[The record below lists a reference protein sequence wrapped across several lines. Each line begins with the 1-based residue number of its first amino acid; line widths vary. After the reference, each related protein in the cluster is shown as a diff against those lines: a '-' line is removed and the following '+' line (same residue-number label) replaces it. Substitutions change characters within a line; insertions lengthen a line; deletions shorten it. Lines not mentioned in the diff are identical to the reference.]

1 MVAVVHISAS
11 PKQLSKLRRG
21 HPVRIKPAI
30 EGEGFNLI
38 VHPSRYDTITR
49 TFSRGKGMEI
59 ALAPE
64 EILANQQAS
73 PTMNGSGI
81 FGKKFDKFLEK
92 NGLKDVAYKLG
103 DVAKPALKA
112 ALLGAIGAG
121 ATTLAGS
128 ELVATGGLGAGA
140 VPAIALG
147 AAGLGS
153 FVNDYMDNPRA
164 YQKSKT
170 NAGGPKAPDVRT
182 LAGQVAQQQ
191 LYNTMNDQLGTEY
204 GALAKANLSNAIAQK
219 DRAMINKDAII
230 TKIEPVVRRRLNNS
244 SGEGLKHHRREK
256 SSIMG
261 KGMITHSPPALQS
274 QPFGSNFQFQHTL
287 PPSYQKFSRGS
298 GLYA

>member
-1 MVAVVHISAS
+1 MVAVVQISAS

-21 HPVRIKPAI
+21 HPVRIKPAMN
-30 EGEGFNLI
+30 GEGFNLI

-64 EILANQQAS
+64 EILANQQAA
-73 PTMNGSGI
+73 PTMEGSGI
-81 FGKKFDKFLEK
+81 FGRKFDKFLEQ
-92 NGLKDVAYKLG
+92 NGLRDVAYKLG
-103 DVAKPALKA
+103 DVAKPAVKA

-128 ELVATGGLGAGA
+128 QLVATGGLGAGA

-147 AAGLGS
+147 AAGLGTA
-153 FVNDYMDNPRA
+153 VNDYLDNPGRF
-164 YQKSKT
+164 QSKVKS

-191 LYNTMNDQLGTEY
+191 LYNRMNDQLGTEY
-204 GALAKANLSNAIAQK
+204 GNLAQANLSNAIAQK
-219 DRAMINKDAII
+219 DRAMMNKDAVL
-230 TKIEPVVRRRLNNS
+230 TKTAPEARHMVYA
-244 SGEGLKHHRREK
+244 GEGLRHHRREK
-256 SSIMG
+256 TSIMG
-261 KGMITHSPPALQS
+261 KGMITVNPPALQS